1 MLEERDYDQW
11 SGKSWWC
18 KACGLWATQ
27 AHVESKQHIAKLN
40 EHAAANEMLG
50 DGISLRRFDNAG
62 LTHLSVRN
70 FKLFWGSRVTDLCAI
85 LMDRLKRGAQLAIRW
100 SASGKPRMLSFDDVE
115 SVGLVAVSFTPGNAG
130 KYNAGK
136 GEGFED
142 VAVRWEDLLEA
153 EGPESDAPDFGKFER
168 LIDPK
173 QEVKLQRKHP
183 EGHTWWPAVNVQWK
197 TQSAEHEQAR
207 GVYYQKMLKGE
218 QPGYLPCGYQV
229 LDGSNVIDAWPI
241 RFVQL
246 SRL

>member
-1 MLEERDYDQW
+1 
-11 SGKSWWC
+11 
-18 KACGLWATQ
+18 
-27 AHVESKQHIAKLN
+27 
-40 EHAAANEMLG
+40 
-50 DGISLRRFDNAG
+50 
-62 LTHLSVRN
+62 
-70 FKLFWGSRVTDLCAI
+70 
-85 LMDRLKRGAQLAIRW
+85 MDRLKRGAQLAIRW
-100 SASGKPRMLSFDDVE
+100 SASGKPRMLSFGDVE

-153 EGPESDAPDFGKFER
+153 EGPESDAPEFGKFER
-168 LIDPK
+168 LIDPE

-183 EGHTWWPAVNVQWK
+183 DGHTWWPAVNVQWK

-241 RFVQL
+241 RFVQV